1 MVLPRLPRTRKRTVV
16 PTVIPPCTGT
26 FAFIFL
32 GLPALVGQGDSH
44 LRRQEASISF
54 VNCHHHPGDPL
65 PRPVPGRYRA
75 RKILDRYRARKIPG
89 RLPPGAAAGPPDA
102 GIS

>member
-1 MVLPRLPRTRKRTVV
+1 MSQNTATKVLPRLPRTRKRAVV

-32 GLPALVGQGDSH
+32 GFPAPVGQGGYR
-44 LRRQEASISF
+44 LRTQEASISF

-65 PRPVPGRYRA
+65 LRPVPG
-75 RKILDRYRARKIPG
+75 RYRARKIPG